1 MCTVADKVC
10 TDPLH
15 AGDGGWNQRVD
26 RTFLPCSLETLLPQ
40 RQAMKLGSVDLT
52 SSHRYP
58 LGPIIVL
65 VAAAAGVLLGL
76 YYYFTPL
83 TGITGAPGVLLVI
96 GSSVA
101 LVLDAFI
108 LWFGGRGWLFGMFW
122 VLGLLGALGTIIAA
136 WFLHA
141 WWLAAAI
148 VFVFAGLIVTL
159 AGPSQPRRAAA

>member
-1 MCTVADKVC
+1 M
-10 TDPLH
+10 
-15 AGDGGWNQRVD
+15 
-26 RTFLPCSLETLLPQ
+26 
-40 RQAMKLGSVDLT
+40 T
-52 SSHRYP
+52 SSHSQP

-76 YYYFTPL
+76 DYYFTPL

-96 GSSVA
+96 GSSLA

-108 LWFGGRGWLFGMFW
+108 LWFGGRGWLFGVFW
-122 VLGLLGALGTIIAA
+122 ALGLLGALGTIVAA

-159 AGPSQPRRAAA
+159 AGPSHPRRAAA

>member
-1 MCTVADKVC
+1 M
-10 TDPLH
+10 
-15 AGDGGWNQRVD
+15 
-26 RTFLPCSLETLLPQ
+26 
-40 RQAMKLGSVDLT
+40 T
-52 SSHRYP
+52 SSHSHP
-58 LGPIIVL
+58 LGPIMVL
-65 VAAAAGVLLGL
+65 VAAGAAVLLGL

-83 TGITGAPGVLLVI
+83 TGVTGAPGVLLVI
-96 GSSVA
+96 GSSLA

-108 LWFGGRGWLFGMFW
+108 LWFGGRGWLFGVFW
-122 VLGLLGALGTIIAA
+122 VLGLLGAFGTIVAA